1 MKENEGHRTS
11 FEETQ
16 YETTNNESLVIL
28 NESLQTEA

>member
-1 MKENEGHRTS
+1 MKENGHRTS

-16 YETTNNESLVIL
+16 DETTNNESLVIL